1 MDRMGGK
8 SSFAA
13 SQLRRDRSRIEVRGA
28 RLSRGGQMSKS
39 QELSLAL
46 RVFLK
51 TYRWRRIDPVP
62 SASLVKPI
70 AESRVGLVSSAGLV
84 VPGDP
89 PFDEVRGGD
98 FSYRIIPS
106 DVDVRSLEDH
116 HRSDSFDHSGVKA
129 DRNMG
134 LPLDRL
140 HELAS
145 AGDIGAVAPR
155 HISLMGSITAP
166 GRFMKQ
172 TLPEISDLLVADEV
186 DVALLVPV

>member
-1 MDRMGGK
+1 MTKDR
-8 SSFAA
+8 
-13 SQLRRDRSRIEVRGA
+13 
-28 RLSRGGQMSKS
+28 
-39 QELSLAL
+39 ELSLAL

-62 SASLVKPI
+62 CASLVKPI
-70 AESRVGLVSSAGLV
+70 SESRVGLVSSAGLV

-89 PFDEVRGGD
+89 PFEDARGGD
-98 FSYRIIPS
+98 FSFRTIPD
-106 DVDVRSLEDH
+106 DVDVQSLEDH

-134 LPLDRL
+134 FPLDRL

-155 HISLMGSITAP
+155 HISLMGAITAP
-166 GRFMKQ
+166 GRLMQQ

>member
-1 MDRMGGK
+1 
-8 SSFAA
+8 
-13 SQLRRDRSRIEVRGA
+13 
-28 RLSRGGQMSKS
+28 MSEKH
-39 QELSLAL
+39 ELSLAL

-51 TYRWRRIDPVP
+51 TYRWRRIAPVP

-70 AESRVGLVSSAGLV
+70 SESRVGLVSSAGLV

-89 PFDEVRGGD
+89 RFEEMRGGD
-98 FSYRIIPS
+98 FSYRIIPD
-106 DVDVRSLEDH
+106 DVDVQSLEDH
-116 HRSDSFDHSGVKA
+116 HRSDSFDHSGVQA

-145 AGDIGAVAPR
+145 AGDIGVVASR
-155 HISLMGSITAP
+155 HISLMGAITAP
-166 GRFMKQ
+166 RRLIKQ
-172 TLPEISDLLVADEV
+172 TLPEVSDLLVADEV